1 MGTDSVLACGI
12 TYRLA
17 VAHTFLKPPLK
28 NGDQHFPLA
37 FYYGYNR

>member
-17 VAHTFLKPPLK
+17 VARTFLKPLRK
-28 NGDQHFPLA
+28 NGDQHFPLV
-37 FYYGYNR
+37 FYYEYHG